1 MTDIVNDPFL
11 NPQKERLVEA
21 DGQNMYTPKA
31 GFWEQ
36 VGAGWGEGQNW
47 TSLSLLS
54 DLGLKLDSVNP
65 ADTIPE
71 EQWNEKHPYYFDDV
85 AWEPDLTL
93 DIARN
98 IYEERIDTINYEKL
112 VERGGGGGMF
122 ARGLGIFAGAAWDPI
137 NLIAAPAGIYSK
149 ATILGYNLLGKAAV
163 AGATNFA
170 IESALQTVAY
180 GTQDVRG
187 QKLGVGDAA
196 MNLGLAFGIGAAFPF
211 IGAAGGAGLRRLG
224 LISKKNK
231 MDGVDFDGADYTP
244 TQKSKIKLN
253 TNSSKNINVSMI
265 DNTNFNTIETIK
277 LNTKGIVDTEGSV
290 TVTKV
295 DDTTVTVT
303 GSAEDLTKVLPTLA
317 TKLDNYQNIDL
328 VVDGKTV
335 RTNSN
340 IIDQNVKDFEA
351 QTGVE
356 AKLDDLDFETARTK
370 VEGKDY
376 EIEVTADG
384 ELTGRVFRARK
395 DGKRGK
401 QLSKEEADAI
411 INAHKVEVVNN
422 RNKVNENIEP
432 DSQAPNNKTDR
443 SGRQVTEEKLKNKKN
458 YATQNDV
465 DASVGGRSSEYV
477 NNHSNSQT
485 ATRSVTAEQVVSQ
498 KTLFRAG
505 FFLDENNNLID
516 LTTTK
521 IKDLTGAQR
530 EKIARALGINPAT
543 GKTFRISEI
552 PVDENGFAVVT
563 RRGEKTRKMFDDF
576 ESDNVARQQ
585 HKNNL
590 LDYINCRK
598 GTGTL

>member
-54 DLGLKLDSVNP
+54 DLGLKLDSINP

-137 NLIAAPAGIYSK
+137 NLIAAPAGLYAK
-149 ATILGYNLLGKAAV
+149 GTMLGSNLLNKV
-163 AGATNFA
+163 VLAGATNFA
-170 IESALQTVAY
+170 IESALQGVAY

-196 MNLGLAFGIGAAFPF
+196 MNLGLAFTIGAAFPV
-211 IGAAGGAGLRRLG
+211 AGRGLSALWKVSRG
-224 LISKKNK
+224 SKF
-231 MDGVDFDGADYTP
+231 DGVSSKDNTTIKDADYTS
-244 TQKSKIKLN
+244 TQKKRINLKTGQAS
-253 TNSSKNINVSMI
+253 NINIPMI
-265 DNTNFNTIETIK
+265 NNTNFNTIETIK
-277 LNTKGIVDTEGSV
+277 LNTKGIIDAEGSV

-376 EIEVTADG
+376 EIEMDAEG
-384 ELTGRVFRARK
+384 NLTGRVFRARK

-411 INAHKVEVVNN
+411 IDAHKVEVVNN

-443 SGRQVTEEKLKNKKN
+443 SGRQATEQKLNNKKN

-465 DASVGGRSSEYV
+465 DASVSGRSSEYV
-477 NNHSNSQT
+477 NNHADSQT

-530 EKIARALGINPAT
+530 EKIARALGI
-543 GKTFRISEI
+543 RISEI
-552 PVDENGFAVVT
+552 PVDENGFAKIT
-563 RRGEKTRKMFDDF
+563 RRGEKTRKMFNDF

-585 HKNNL
+585 HKTNL